1 MATPTFCCGFECGQ
15 LGIVGQHWQ
24 DAGGTGVFSFS
35 TSTKRSGDRSLRCN
49 PSAQTSQLANGAYS
63 TTSQTLVARAYVYF
77 ATLPTTNDVS
87 LIAFTRGLARFSV
100 SDNKIYAHT
109 GFAAGAT
116 GVAVTTGQWY
126 RIDIKVNSS
135 ANPWTV
141 DVSVDG
147 VACGQATRA
156 SAAANNNAIELLVG
170 GSSWS
175 GDVFIDDFVMSI
187 TDADY
192 PIGAG
197 KVEHFIPT
205 SDGTHNIAGA
215 GDFQRTTTGTDILNA
230 TTTAYQLVDDVPLE
244 SGSGT
249 DWINMVA
256 PPNATDYVECVFG
269 PASGISTP
277 TTAPRAV
284 EVIAGIRQAGTGTG
298 NMLIQLNDNGTT
310 ATVYTATTVAGV
322 TTIAYKRAH
331 FADPPSAA
339 SVWNVNN
346 DGSDGD
352 FRDLRVRFRSPAAVD
367 ANPDQYFTGVMI
379 EAEFEVITGT
389 EVFPG
394 VGALTI
400 EGLAPT
406 VAVTSNKNLTPS
418 VGALDITGFA
428 PTAVVPRNILADVG
442 ALAVAGFE
450 PTVSITNN
458 LNVSAGFGELAL
470 NGFEPTVEAAADIN
484 VLADVGSLTIDGF
497 NPTVS
502 TPKNILA
509 DTGEINIIGFDPSI
523 QTPRNIQTDVGSVSI
538 TGLSPTVQTPRNIQS
553 DLGEITIS
561 GLSPTV
567 SVTNHISVTPGTG
580 EIVLSGHEP
589 AIGSNINIT
598 PSFGEI
604 SITGFAPAVNVT
616 VSANTQ
622 TGVVDFN
629 GFAPTV
635 QTPVN
640 INIGYG
646 EILIDGFN
654 PTINIGGGE
663 ALVETSTGMILISGL
678 APHVRGGRKQFIIKK
693 SRVSNDANRFSTAV
707 DESKQSQIGNEDKH
721 STIEDGI

>member
-1 MATPTFCCGFECGQ
+1 MAITFFGAASVPTDPGTNTTNPTAFANPPIGSMVAGDLCIIYAYCRTASAT
-15 LGIVGQHWQ
+15 LAISN
-24 DAGGTGVFSFS
+24 AGGQTWNSPTGFSSSAGTLTGRLFWCRFNGTWSAAPSVSFGATTNNSVVMLVFRPT
-35 TSTKRSGDRSLRCN
+35 TSSNLWAIDPTDQGLGL
-49 PSAQTSQLANGAYS
+49 SALANMPS
-63 TTSQTLVARAYVYF
+63 
-77 ATLPTTNDVS
+77 
-87 LIAFTRGLARFSV
+87 
-100 SDNKIYAHT
+100 
-109 GFAAGAT
+109 
-116 GVAVTTGQWY
+116 
-126 RIDIKVNSS
+126 
-135 ANPWTV
+135 
-141 DVSVDG
+141 
-147 VACGQATRA
+147 
-156 SAAANNNAIELLVG
+156 
-170 GSSWS
+170 
-175 GDVFIDDFVMSI
+175 
-187 TDADY
+187 
-192 PIGAG
+192 
-197 KVEHFIPT
+197 
-205 SDGTHNIAGA
+205 
-215 GDFQRTTTGTDILNA
+215 A
-230 TTTAYQLVDDVPLE
+230 TTTTIFFGAAIPQNPSTVSIAIWSTDDDNTWGSL
-244 SGSGT
+244 SGSGWSKASLSAQFRNT
-249 DWINMVA
+249 SGNDTSSTYAYNIKTSASTIDNVA
-256 PPNATDYVECVFG
+256 QTEAT
-269 PASGISTP
+269 
-277 TTAPRAV
+277 
-284 EVIAGIRQAGTGTG
+284 
-298 NMLIQLNDNGTT
+298 NG
-310 ATVYTATTVAGV
+310 ADGGVAGLFVFYESSASINV
-322 TTIAYKRAH
+322 T
-331 FADPPSAA
+331 
-339 SVWNVNN
+339 
-346 DGSDGD
+346 
-352 FRDLRVRFRSPAAVD
+352 
-367 ANPDQYFTGVMI
+367 
-379 EAEFEVITGT
+379 
-389 EVFPG
+389 PG
-394 VGALTI
+394 VGDVVLS
-400 EGLAPT
+400 GLAPT
-406 VAVTSNKNLTPS
+406 IQT
-418 VGALDITGFA
+418 
-428 PTAVVPRNILADVG
+428 PRNILADVG

-450 PTVSITNN
+450 PSVSVTNN
-458 LNVSAGFGELAL
+458 LNVSAGFGELTL

-707 DESKQSQIGNEDKH
+707 DESKQSQIGNADKH